1 MAQRLEYKKSLSA
14 REGVYNVGIG
24 EKHYYKRVWY
34 FANGHTLHNKGQVIK
49 KYTEKEA
56 AYRCAKNGELYKR
69 IPDHQGD

>member
-1 MAQRLEYKKSLSA
+1 M
-14 REGVYNVGIG
+14 GIG